1 MTLSEDTGVLPKEK
15 VETEPEMAKTRDVEI
30 ALVET
35 GHQVHKYTNGLTV
48 GLRLAGVPGKRGVH
62 ADIAY
67 VLDLREARFG
77 KSSLAMK
84 AAVLESIG
92 RPLQSV
98 LYDIG
103 LSDRLTALSMST
115 VWGRLSMPALRN
127 KSDSGASM
135 IHETRTVYAIVNDA
149 RPSKDLS
156 WLTDDS
162 RIMTINEFSSYRT
175 SDVRSTLAELQNSI
189 GSDKWD
195 TVQRVM
201 KVGWIAILPVI
212 MVMSGLVGSIMVL
225 VQGAG
230 SLLLPLTSLGL
241 GIPIALLLLLD
252 SRRNFKEFKAM
263 VTKEE
268 SDLLEVG
275 DGRRLMESQ
284 YDNEESTVLIM
295 DLSFVLSPLV
305 ASAAAAFESGDIESA
320 AQDLRSVLD
329 ECVRLSPALSES
341 VSGDN
346 GLRRF
351 IGLFE
356 KLGPL
361 SDDDMRGNL
370 PMVYAELTIRT
381 VDTEENL
388 IHSLGVINQALFD
401 IGVLRPDVKDNVDDL
416 LNMRSGEAALRT
428 LDEELSQPEESMD
441 QVLERLELASREPEE
456 SEEEPSILKAI
467 EESDIESETDALAPT
482 EKDIVLVAS
491 SVAEEMTRE
500 EPEPP
505 PIVEEIA
512 TEPATSEAVVS
523 EERRKKKEAE
533 RVGA

>member
-1 MTLSEDTGVLPKEK
+1 MTLSEDTGALPKEK
-15 VETEPEMAKTRDVEI
+15 AETEPEMAKARDVEI

-35 GHQVHKYTNGLTV
+35 GHQVHEYTNGLTV
-48 GLRLAGVPGKRGVH
+48 GLRLAVVPGKRGVH

-162 RIMTINEFSSYRT
+162 RIMTIDEFSSYRT

-212 MVMSGLVGSIMVL
+212 MAVSGLVGSIMVL
-225 VQGAG
+225 AQGAG

-275 DGRRLMESQ
+275 DGRR
-284 YDNEESTVLIM
+284 V
-295 DLSFVLSPLV
+295 
-305 ASAAAAFESGDIESA
+305 G
-320 AQDLRSVLD
+320 
-329 ECVRLSPALSES
+329 
-341 VSGDN
+341 
-346 GLRRF
+346 
-351 IGLFE
+351 
-356 KLGPL
+356 
-361 SDDDMRGNL
+361 
-370 PMVYAELTIRT
+370 
-381 VDTEENL
+381 
-388 IHSLGVINQALFD
+388 
-401 IGVLRPDVKDNVDDL
+401 GVL
-416 LNMRSGEAALRT
+416 
-428 LDEELSQPEESMD
+428 
-441 QVLERLELASREPEE
+441 
-456 SEEEPSILKAI
+456 
-467 EESDIESETDALAPT
+467 
-482 EKDIVLVAS
+482 
-491 SVAEEMTRE
+491 
-500 EPEPP
+500 
-505 PIVEEIA
+505 
-512 TEPATSEAVVS
+512 
-523 EERRKKKEAE
+523 
-533 RVGA
+533 